1 MRQAK
6 LRERIDSRTC
16 SHIGG
21 IRRWVQRGLQRDRRY
36 ELTIKGSASINILI
50 GDRDSKGNRKSR
62 LSLEASRSFIK
73 EACVSTLRSTKYCP
87 VLYTLS
93 TVLGTLVRQVC

>member
-1 MRQAK
+1 MRERERGGGEGDTRIQLLRMRQAK

-21 IRRWVQRGLQRDRRY
+21 IRRWVQRGLQRDRRH

-50 GDRDSKGNRKSR
+50 GD
-62 LSLEASRSFIK
+62 
-73 EACVSTLRSTKYCP
+73 
-87 VLYTLS
+87 
-93 TVLGTLVRQVC
+93 